1 MLDYVGKRY
10 LFFLLSA
17 IVIVPGIVFLIIS
30 PGLKPGIDFT
40 GGSSIMLEFSN
51 PVDETDLRVELEAEG
66 HTDASVD
73 RLEDGTYFVRTKVLN
88 EDAKN
93 ALVDS
98 LEGSLSPDGITVL
111 SFDLVSPVVAKETV
125 LNALWAVLA
134 AAVGIFL
141 YVWWAFRNVPRPF
154 LYGAAAIIALMHDV
168 MIVLG
173 IFAIL
178 GNLAGV
184 EVGTIFLVALLT
196 VIGYSVNDTIVI
208 FDRLRE
214 NVINYQNRSLSANV
228 NLSISET
235 LGRSINTSATI
246 MFPLLA
252 LMLFGGETL
261 QGFLLVLI
269 IGVVSGTYSSIG
281 IAAQLLAAWD
291 RGDFKRALNRVRP
304 GSSPSTASPRP
315 AGQSG

>member
-1 MLDYVGKRY
+1 MDYVGKRY
-10 LFFLLSA
+10 LFFLVSA
-17 IVIVPGIVFLIIS
+17 LVIVPGIVFLIIS

-40 GGSSIMLEFSN
+40 GGSSLMLEFSA
-51 PVDETDLRVELEAEG
+51 PVDETDLRSELKARG
-66 HTDASVD
+66 HPDANVD
-73 RLEDGTYFVRTKVLN
+73 RLADGSYFVRTKVLN
-88 EDAKN
+88 EDEKN
-93 ALVDS
+93 ALVDD
-98 LEGSLSPDGITVL
+98 LESSLSPDGVNVP

-125 LNALWAVLA
+125 LNALWAVVA
-134 AAVGIFL
+134 AAVGVFL

-173 IFAIL
+173 VFAIL
-178 GNLAGV
+178 GNLAGI

-214 NVINYQNRSLSANV
+214 NVISYPNRSLSDNV

-252 LMLFGGETL
+252 LLLFGGETI
-261 QGFLLVLI
+261 QVFLLVLI

-281 IAAQLLAAWD
+281 VAAQLLAAWD
-291 RGDFKRALNRVRP
+291 LGDLKRILDRIRP
-304 GSSPSTASPRP
+304 GTRTAASSTGVARS
-315 AGQSG
+315 SG

>member
-1 MLDYVGKRY
+1 MDYVGKRY

-40 GGSSIMLEFSN
+40 GGSSIMLEFAD
-51 PVDETDLRVELEAEG
+51 PVDETELRVELESEG

-73 RLEDGTYFVRTKVLN
+73 KLEDGTYFVRTKVLN

-98 LEGSLSPDGITVL
+98 LEASLSPDGITVL

-125 LNALWAVLA
+125 LNALWAVIA

-154 LYGAAAIIALMHDV
+154 LYGAAAIVALMHDV

-261 QGFLLVLI
+261 QTFLLVLM

-291 RGDFKRALNRVRP
+291 RGDFKRVLNRVRP
-304 GSSPSTASPRP
+304 GSSTAAASPRP

>member
-1 MLDYVGKRY
+1 MDYVGKRY

-40 GGSSIMLEFSN
+40 GGSSIMLEFAD
-51 PVDETDLRVELEAEG
+51 PVDETELRVELESEG

-73 RLEDGTYFVRTKVLN
+73 KLEDGTYFVRTKVLN

-98 LEGSLSPDGITVL
+98 LEASVSPDGITVL

-125 LNALWAVLA
+125 LNALWAVIA

-154 LYGAAAIIALMHDV
+154 LYGAAAIVALMHDV

-261 QGFLLVLI
+261 QTFLLVLI

-291 RGDFKRALNRVRP
+291 RGDLKRILNRVRP
-304 GSSPSTASPRP
+304 GASTAAASPRP

>member
-1 MLDYVGKRY
+1 MDYVGKRY

-17 IVIVPGIVFLIIS
+17 VVIVPGIVFLIIS

-51 PVDETDLRVELEAEG
+51 PVDETDLRVELERRG

-73 RLEDGTYFVRTKVLN
+73 RLDDGTYFVRTKVLN

-93 ALVDS
+93 ALVEG
-98 LEGSLSPDGITVL
+98 LEGSLSPDGINVL

-125 LNALWAVLA
+125 LNALWAVIA

-214 NVINYQNRSLSANV
+214 NVINYQNRSLTANV

-252 LMLFGGETL
+252 LLLFGGETL
-261 QGFLLVLI
+261 QVFLLVLM

-291 RGDFKRALNRVRP
+291 QGDFKRALNRVRP
-304 GSSPSTASPRP
+304 GSSPAAASPRP

>member
-1 MLDYVGKRY
+1 MDYVGKRY

-40 GGSSIMLEFSN
+40 GGSSILLEFSN
-51 PVDETDLRVELEAEG
+51 PVDETELRVELEAEG
-66 HTDASVD
+66 HQDASVD
-73 RLEDGTYFVRTKVLN
+73 QLEDGTYFVRTKALT

-93 ALVDS
+93 ALVDG
-98 LEGSLSPDGITVL
+98 LKGSLSPDGITVL

-125 LNALWAVLA
+125 LNALWAVIA

-154 LYGAAAIIALMHDV
+154 LYGAAAIVALMHDV

-252 LMLFGGETL
+252 LLLFGGETL
-261 QGFLLVLI
+261 QVFLLVLI

-291 RGDFKRALNRVRP
+291 LGDFRRILNRVRP
-304 GSSPSTASPRP
+304 GSSTPTASPRP

>member
-1 MLDYVGKRY
+1 MDYVGKRY

-66 HTDASVD
+66 HPDASVD

-93 ALVDS
+93 GLVEG
-98 LEGSLSPDGITVL
+98 LEASLSPDGINVL

-125 LNALWAVLA
+125 LNALWAVIA

-154 LYGAAAIIALMHDV
+154 LYGAAAIVALMHDV

-252 LMLFGGETL
+252 LLLFGGETL
-261 QGFLLVLI
+261 QVFLLVLI

-281 IAAQLLAAWD
+281 VAAQLLAAWD
-291 RGDFKRALNRVRP
+291 LGDFKRILNRVRP
-304 GSSPSTASPRP
+304 GASTTAASPRP

>member
-1 MLDYVGKRY
+1 MDYVGKRY

-17 IVIVPGIVFLIIS
+17 IVIVPGIVFLITS

-51 PVDETDLRVELEAEG
+51 PVDETDLRAELEAEG
-66 HTDASVD
+66 HPDASVD
-73 RLEDGTYFVRTKVLN
+73 RLEDGTYFVRTKVLT
-88 EDAKN
+88 EVAKN
-93 ALVDS
+93 GLVEG
-98 LEGSLSPDGITVL
+98 LEASLSPDGITVL

-125 LNALWAVLA
+125 LNALWAVIA

-154 LYGAAAIIALMHDV
+154 LYGAAAIVALMHDV

-252 LMLFGGETL
+252 LLLFGGETL
-261 QGFLLVLI
+261 QVFLLVLI

-291 RGDFKRALNRVRP
+291 RGDFKRILNRVRP
-304 GSSPSTASPRP
+304 GASTTAATPRP